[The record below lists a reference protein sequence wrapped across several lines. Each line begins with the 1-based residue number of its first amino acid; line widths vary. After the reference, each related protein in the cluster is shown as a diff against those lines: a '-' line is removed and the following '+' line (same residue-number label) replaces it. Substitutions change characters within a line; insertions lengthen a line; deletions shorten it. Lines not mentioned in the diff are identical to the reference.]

1 MRSLSTEFAS
11 WASQGTTILKQSFIW
26 ASAVLAAPPEP
37 CVTLYPTDLLFTNNH
52 LFRKGIFFS
61 LRH

>member
-11 WASQGTTILKQSFIW
+11 WAPQGTTILKQSFIW
-26 ASAVLAAPPEP
+26 ASAVLAAAPEP
-37 CVTLYPTDLLFTNNH
+37 YVTLYPTDLLFTNNH